1 MIPETIVAGA
11 LYGCPDAKLELGYR
25 NVVEVLRPTNE
36 PNLATPEYTV
46 RITTVTSP
54 TAGQRIS
61 RSSTSTSPICD
72 RSPPPSVRDGLQTSA
87 DRRKFT

>member
-46 RITTVTSP
+46 RIYDRHEPDGWTTN
-54 TAGQRIS
+54 IS
-61 RSSTSTSPICD
+61 EFDFDESICD

>member
-11 LYGCPDAKLELGYR
+11 LYGCPDANLELGYR

-46 RITTVTSP
+46 RIYDRHEPDGWTTNVSEFDFDESYP
-54 TAGQRIS
+54 RPLTAAERERRI
-61 RSSTSTSPICD
+61 
-72 RSPPPSVRDGLQTSA
+72 A
-87 DRRKFT
+87 DLRR